1 MTDNYRTKAKSRLL
15 RQLDKAV
22 GRVRYLLVSHY
33 GEEQIGIVLNEA
45 LQKYEALIPQIPY
58 LGARNPSALFLTPT
72 TRYLAIYRA
81 LEVHGKTV
89 EEAGQLAYAMAEASL
104 NAIPGFVRRAM
115 GYLWFSSLFRGR
127 LKRRAAE
134 SQKREYPGGFVFSFV
149 EGDGR
154 TFDYAESV
162 NENETPTVWN

>member
-1 MTDNYRTKAKSRLL
+1 MVIDLL
-15 RQLDKAV
+15 LDTREVTSTLQLLK
-22 GRVRYLLVSHY
+22 G
-33 GEEQIGIVLNEA
+33 G
-45 LQKYEALIPQIPY
+45 K
-58 LGARNPSALFLTPT
+58 LG
-72 TRYLAIYRA
+72 